1 MRADS
6 PGFLND
12 SRTRNNQGPVSQIP
26 KIPLADYSPPN
37 GRPKLVTKPFDNGGF
52 GNGGQR
58 KDKAPRKAIR

>member
-6 PGFLND
+6 PGF
-12 SRTRNNQGPVSQIP
+12 SFASHSRNNQGPISQIP
-26 KIPLADYSPPN
+26 SIPLADYSPPN
-37 GRPKLVTKPFDNGGF
+37 GRPKVNTKPFDNGAF